1 MTLEI
6 KSTSIPEDQVKDAVV
21 GALKN
26 RINEIDLKLDDLNQ
40 NLEYFQRKYHLK
52 SEDFYRQFTEGK
64 HDDEMDFFE
73 WKASWEI
80 QQELKKEKLALLEA
94 LR

>member
-1 MTLEI
+1 
-6 KSTSIPEDQVKDAVV
+6 
-21 GALKN
+21 
-26 RINEIDLKLDDLNQ
+26 
-40 NLEYFQRKYHLK
+40 
-52 SEDFYRQFTEGK
+52 
-64 HDDEMDFFE
+64 MDFFE